1 MAAINESAGWARGCS
16 SPRNNSA
23 ASRDT
28 SRFRCFL
35 RSCTHLF
42 LVTQLLPNEKRRPKV
57 SYSRAATF
65 QRKCGPFPLVLMR
78 LPYFVRRFGRTCIYL
93 SVNAARRTEPAE
105 TEEPRETDFAAPGEK

>member
-28 SRFRCFL
+28 SRSRCFL

-65 QRKCGPFPLVLMR
+65 QRKCG
-78 LPYFVRRFGRTCIYL
+78 RFRVPVDELGSIRIIKQLDYHGYTLAEANDL
-93 SVNAARRTEPAE
+93 S
-105 TEEPRETDFAAPGEK
+105 GY

>member
-65 QRKCGPFPLVLMR
+65 QRKCGRFRAFRAVYQKMSDQVATTTHER
-78 LPYFVRRFGRTCIYL
+78 LY
-93 SVNAARRTEPAE
+93 S
-105 TEEPRETDFAAPGEK
+105 TDQGKALPSRP